1 MLDEYIK
8 RNDVLSFIK
17 EIKTNERYYN
27 KEKNNYLNYDM
38 YFSKELALYVFYDAL
53 FKFKIILDDIYLFD
67 EYIEQLEK
75 LYRKIDNFSDITIGI
90 NKLICRMVGI
100 KFGVKNLNGSLARK
114 EIIGY
119 IYNKYVL
126 DGYFVHGFNASY
138 VDEIKENGFI
148 PEEYQNYYERFQEID
163 KLLDKKGY
171 NQAIE
176 KDFSLKKVSFTD
188 DFVMGCYYSA
198 YAPMFFSSFLTK
210 GKRLRE
216 DAYLI
221 DDYSLCVANLKKI
234 YNFSNLSEHEKDQI
248 LKLVDDEW
256 NLLHRQDKRIAL
268 LFGKRKLVN
277 NYNPTEL
284 SDFINDEA
292 NIFEVVDRLLSPK
305 HNNILF
311 TRKLDSKDFQIVVLD
326 DYYEPEEVE
335 EKNDIEEELNRYR
348 ERESNK
354 EFINKYGNA
363 SVFLILGSLLI
374 SLGVIITIIM
384 VLRGM

>member
-1 MLDEYIK
+1 M
-8 RNDVLSFIK
+8 
-17 EIKTNERYYN
+17 
-27 KEKNNYLNYDM
+27 
-38 YFSKELALYVFYDAL
+38 
-53 FKFKIILDDIYLFD
+53 
-67 EYIEQLEK
+67 
-75 LYRKIDNFSDITIGI
+75 
-90 NKLICRMVGI
+90 
-100 KFGVKNLNGSLARK
+100 
-114 EIIGY
+114 
-119 IYNKYVL
+119 
-126 DGYFVHGFNASY
+126 
-138 VDEIKENGFI
+138 
-148 PEEYQNYYERFQEID
+148 
-163 KLLDKKGY
+163 
-171 NQAIE
+171 
-176 KDFSLKKVSFTD
+176 
-188 DFVMGCYYSA
+188 
-198 YAPMFFSSFLTK
+198 
-210 GKRLRE
+210 
-216 DAYLI
+216 
-221 DDYSLCVANLKKI
+221 
-234 YNFSNLSEHEKDQI
+234 
-248 LKLVDDEW
+248 
-256 NLLHRQDKRIAL
+256 
-268 LFGKRKLVN
+268 FGKRKLVN

>member
-27 KEKNNYLNYDM
+27 KEKNNYLNYDL
-38 YFSKELALYVFYDAL
+38 YFSKELALYIFYDAL
-53 FKFKIILDDIYLFD
+53 FKFRIILNDIYLFD

-75 LYRKIDNFSDITIGI
+75 LYRKINNFSDITIGI

-100 KFGVKNLNGSLARK
+100 KFGVKNLNGTLARK

-126 DGYFVHGFNASY
+126 DGYFVHGLNSSY
-138 VDEIKENGFI
+138 VKDIQENGFT
-148 PEEYQNYYERFQEID
+148 PEEYHNYYERFQEID
-163 KLLDKKGY
+163 SLLDKKGY

-188 DFVMGCYYSA
+188 DIVMGCYYSA
-198 YAPMFFSSFLTK
+198 YAPMFFSNFLIK
-210 GKRLRE
+210 GKKLRE

-234 YNFSNLSEHEKDQI
+234 YNFSNLSEHEKEKI
-248 LKLVDDEW
+248 MKLVEDEW
-256 NLLHRQDKRIAL
+256 NLLHREDKKIAL
-268 LFGKRKLVN
+268 LFGKRKIID

-284 SDFINDEA
+284 EDYLNDEA
-292 NIFEVVDRLLSPK
+292 DIFEIVDRLLSPK
-305 HNNILF
+305 HNNVLF
-311 TRKLDSKDFQIVVLD
+311 DKKLNPEDFQIVVLD
-326 DYYEPEEVE
+326 DYYEPEEE
-335 EKNDIEEELNRYR
+335 IEKVDIEEELNQYR

-354 EFINKYGNA
+354 DFINKYGNA
-363 SVFLILGSLLI
+363 SVFIILGSLLI

-384 VLRGM
+384 ILRGM